1 MALGGGERKATLRLA
16 MSEAEKSEWEALK
29 AEVWAVRQAAWKTE
43 KAEQLVEEAKESEDV
58 NLEVEEEEVATIPYS
73 DIAPDTVEEE
83 AEEVEEEAAPGWG
96 KKTGKKRKRTCV
108 GGGRRV
114 QPAHGIPAHVQR
126 AVL

>member
-1 MALGGGERKATLRLA
+1 MALGGFVERKATLRLA

-43 KAEQLVEEAKESEDV
+43 KAEQPVEEAKEAEDV

-83 AEEVEEEAAPGWG
+83 AAEVEEEVAPSWE
-96 KKTGKKRKRTCV
+96 KKTGNKRNMTN
-108 GGGRRV
+108 
-114 QPAHGIPAHVQR
+114 H
-126 AVL
+126 